1 VLILIDHQVYQAWIG
16 REATTYSLVMSHS
29 GGVYQA
35 WIGREATTTAVVFRH
50 KGIITLKTF
59 RIEPY
64 EAF

>member
-1 VLILIDHQVYQAWIG
+1 MSVVLVYQAWIG
-16 REATTYSLVMSHS
+16 REATTTD
-29 GGVYQA
+29 GGTMMFRRVYQA